1 MSIMEG
7 WKNVPCSIRIW
18 ASGIERERERN
29 CLKSNDFNINQKF
42 LSLRFLFHFLSFNKM
57 YIHIFPIKLL

>member
-1 MSIMEG
+1 MFDSNMGE
-7 WKNVPCSIRIW
+7 WNR
-18 ASGIERERERN
+18 ERERETV
-29 CLKSNDFNINQKF
+29 SNDFNINQKF

>member
-7 WKNVPCSIRIW
+7 WKNVRCSIRIW
-18 ASGIERERERN
+18 ANRERERETI
-29 CLKSNDFNINQKF
+29 SNDFNINQKF
-42 LSLRFLFHFLSFNKM
+42 LSLRFLSHFLSFNKM

>member
-1 MSIMEG
+1 ME
-7 WKNVPCSIRIW
+7 KCSMFDSNMGEW
-18 ASGIERERERN
+18 NRERE
-29 CLKSNDFNINQKF
+29 NDFNINQKF